1 MLKENKREQKCRI
14 KYGRNEGQRP
24 WRGEKFLPLV
34 WLRGKCVIL
43 LSGNVFLVP
52 NMMSLVISFL
62 LSVCIMPSTVVIF
75 MPLSCAHYAHCDQIH
90 LETMFP
96 VNML

>member
-62 LSVCIMPSTVVIF
+62 LAFATSFLFIRDVTSS
-75 MPLSCAHYAHCDQIH
+75 L
-90 LETMFP
+90 
-96 VNML
+96 

>member
-1 MLKENKREQKCRI
+1 MLKENKHEQKCRI
-14 KYGRNEGQRP
+14 NYGRNEGQRP

-52 NMMSLVISFL
+52 NTMSLVITFPL
-62 LSVCIMPSTVVIF
+62 LQV
-75 MPLSCAHYAHCDQIH
+75 
-90 LETMFP
+90 
-96 VNML
+96 